1 MFVFF
6 LYSEYDGLECI
17 RNGRG
22 TILDKQDRSLYI
34 LLAILLAVMT
44 AMAVFTQGFG
54 GAIEGFVAIQRH
66 PARLINDYTV
76 IGGVGGSV
84 LNAVSVAVIGL
95 LLVFST
101 RIKLSGPT
109 VAAVFTM
116 LGFGFFGKT
125 PLNILP
131 VLVGVAISAKIAG
144 NSFREYLIIA
154 LFGSALGP
162 VVSFI
167 VVESGLTGV
176 GAFAA
181 GIAGGVGVGMFL
193 PPIAMAMLHLHQG
206 YNLYNMGLTSGFIG
220 LFAAAIITAAKGDV
234 SIKVIWHTDP
244 PLFFS
249 LAVLILAA
257 VLIIVGVFTSGRH
270 LLEELKEIQNLPG
283 RLPSD
288 FMTMVSEGGALVNM
302 GLLTLACWIYV
313 TVVGGVINGPVLGG
327 ILTVAGFGAFGKNLK
342 NTLPVVAGVV
352 IACLVFDKS
361 LSAPGPLLAALF
373 STTLAPLAG
382 QFGPVLGVI
391 AGFMHLVLVERT
403 ASWHGGM
410 DLYNNGFAGGLTAAF
425 LVAVIEWY
433 KSSRPDVW
441 EDD

>member
-1 MFVFF
+1 M
-6 LYSEYDGLECI
+6 
-17 RNGRG
+17 
-22 TILDKQDRSLYI
+22 DKQDRSLYI
-34 LLAILLAVMT
+34 LLALLLAVL
-44 AMAVFTQGFG
+44 AVAAVISQGIAG
-54 GAIEGFVAIQRH
+54 TVEGFIAIQKH
-66 PARLINDYTV
+66 PARLINDYTL

-84 LNAVSVAVIGL
+84 VNAVLVASIGL
-95 LLVFST
+95 LLVFVT
-101 RIKLSGPT
+101 KIKLSGPT

-116 LGFGFFGKT
+116 LGFGLFGKT

-131 VLVGVAISAKIAG
+131 VLIGVAISARIAG

-154 LFGSALGP
+154 LFGTALGP

-167 VVESGLTGV
+167 VVESGLTGIV
-176 GAFAA
+176 ALAV
-181 GIAGGVGVGMFL
+181 GIAGGIGVGIFL

-206 YNLYNMGLTSGFIG
+206 YNLYNIGLTSGFIG
-220 LFAAAIITAAKGDV
+220 LFAAAITTAAKGDV
-234 SIKVIWHTDP
+234 SIKVIWHADP
-244 PLFFS
+244 PRFFS
-249 LAVLILAA
+249 LAVLVLAA
-257 VLIIVGVFTSGRH
+257 VLIVTGVVASGRR
-270 LLEELKEIQNLPG
+270 LLADLKEIQNLPG

-313 TVVGGVINGPVLGG
+313 TAVGGVINGPVLGG

-352 IACLVFDKS
+352 IACLVFGKS

-433 KSSRPDVW
+433 RSSRPDVW
-441 EDD
+441 END